1 MIFVISL
8 VINVIAFVCVL
19 NFSKKWPILPL
30 VVGVVGF
37 IIYFVRFQSLSGGM
51 AGFAAA
57 FDQNLALLRSWYF
70 ILMLFWLVI
79 GIRGAVKLLK
89 SPEGNKLGKMFSGE
103 DTGLDK
109 IKKAKE
115 LLDAGAID
123 TAEFDK
129 IKKEALER

>member
-8 VINVIAFVCVL
+8 AINVIAFICVL
-19 NFSKKWPILPL
+19 KFAKKWPILPL
-30 VVGVVGF
+30 VAGVVGF
-37 IIYFVRFQSLSGGM
+37 IIYFVRWQSLSGGM

-57 FDQNLALLRSWYF
+57 FDQNLALLRFWYF

-79 GIRGAVKLLK
+79 GIRGAVKLFK
-89 SPEGNKLGKMFSGE
+89 SPEGKKLGKMFSGE

-123 TAEFDK
+123 AAEFEK
-129 IKKEALER
+129 IKKGALEQ